1 MKKILVLFVC
11 LFLIA
16 LPVFASGAKEGSKV
30 KDGYTIGYIAFD
42 MANIWNENSA
52 KAFQYAA
59 AQAPQKVKTVIL
71 DSRNSLED
79 SIAAVESLIQQQVDG
94 ISFYPISQEQ
104 AVQVIKLA
112 NAAKI
117 PITVENIMME
127 PTGGIDFLAAVAC
140 EYDAIGYAAIKFIA
154 ETKPGAKVYYCAG
167 VDGDGITDIYQKGV
181 DKALAEYKDKVT
193 IVSKRNADYKTELA
207 YDVTTGLLASQTE
220 FDYVFAQ
227 DGMMAKG
234 VYQALKDAGKDNIPI
249 VGTGGSPDDYQML
262 KDGVEAAN
270 MTAPVSIQGVQTFKN
285 IYEFVVEGKRPTET
299 KKSLPIIPVSG
310 SKLDDFIAWSDYQAA
325 YKYVY
330 GK

>member
-1 MKKILVLFVC
+1 MKKKLVPLVC
-11 LFLIA
+11 MIFIV
-16 LPVFASGAKEGSKV
+16 LPIFAGGAKE
-30 KDGYTIGYIAFD
+30 KDKNSYTIGYIAFD

-59 AQAPQKVKTVIL
+59 SQAPKKVNTVIV
-71 DSRNSLED
+71 DSHNSLED
-79 SIAAVESLIQQQVDG
+79 SIAAVESLIQQKVDG

-112 NAAKI
+112 NAANI
-117 PITVENIMME
+117 PITVENIMMG
-127 PTGGIDFLAAVAC
+127 PTAGIDFLGAVAC

-167 VDGDGITDIYQKGV
+167 VEGDGITDIYQRGV
-181 DKALAEYKDKVT
+181 DKALAEFRGKVT
-193 IVSKRNADYKTELA
+193 VVSRRNADYKTEVA
-207 YDVTTGLLASQTE
+207 YDVTTGLLASQTD

-234 VYQALKDAGKDNIPI
+234 AYQALQDSGKSSIPI
-249 VGTGGSPDDYQML
+249 VGTGGSPDDYQAL
-262 KDGVEAAN
+262 KDGIQAAN

-285 IYEFVVEGKRPTET
+285 IYDFISESKKPAEV
-299 KKSLPIIPVSG
+299 KKSLPIIPVTG
-310 SKLDDFIAWSDYQAA
+310 NNLGGFIAWSDYQAA
-325 YKYVY
+325 YKFVY